1 MSILFFN
8 WHGYQLLSG
17 YLQDKADRALEA
29 NLDRNT
35 YDGSQLI
42 SIKIPITSLSYSNPS
57 TGFERVDG
65 QIEIGGIQ
73 YKYVSRRIFGGSLEY
88 RCIPNQAAVRQ
99 QTAANEFF
107 RQVNDLQ
114 QPTAPGKKAPSN
126 SGVYKGFAKEYC
138 SHPLYGLIRG
148 IQAIRV
154 IKRSRSAVD
163 PLPSRYAPVAGNPP
177 EAAAHQSPQ
186 AATPLYAVGYG
197 QPGVA

>member
-8 WHGYQLLSG
+8 WYGYQLLSG

-73 YKYVSRRIFGGSLEY
+73 YKYVSRRIFGDSLEY

-107 RQVNDLQ
+107 RQVLHS
-114 QPTAPGKKAPSN
+114 APESGTVRAP
-126 SGVYKGFAKEYC
+126 
-138 SHPLYGLIRG
+138 R
-148 IQAIRV
+148 
-154 IKRSRSAVD
+154 
-163 PLPSRYAPVAGNPP
+163 
-177 EAAAHQSPQ
+177 
-186 AATPLYAVGYG
+186 
-197 QPGVA
+197 

>member
-8 WHGYQLLSG
+8 WYGYQLLSG

-42 SIKIPITSLSYSNPS
+42 SIKIPITALSYYNPT

-73 YKYVSRRIFGGSLEY
+73 YKYVSRRIFGDSLEY
-88 RCIPNQAAVRQ
+88 RCIPNQVAVRQ
-99 QTAANEFF
+99 ETAANEFF

-114 QPTAPGKKAPSN
+114 QHSAPGKKAPSN

-138 SHPLYGLIRG
+138 SNTLYDLICG
-148 IQAIRV
+148 VQEIPV
-154 IKRSRSAVD
+154 IKRSWPAVD

-177 EAAAHQSPQ
+177 EGAAHQSPQ
-186 AATPLYAVGYG
+186 AA
-197 QPGVA
+197 